1 MENGSNAHHG
11 YPLTPQREL
20 PFDKSGSQF
29 VNELPKRQE
38 PETALSTICY
48 ALGIIEKPGKNNLN
62 SACDPI
68 RFGLLY
74 EISKKIPDEGEWT
87 KIYPEVEN
95 LYRNIIMAQDE
106 LCAGDVIAQG
116 EPCKK
121 SRQKATRGKLER
133 RTFYRLSVELA
144 SKLCQS
150 ETLDYADY
158 VYLNTPQVY
167 CRLMRNFQEH
177 LTNNFE
183 TITDEIKNM
192 PADQA
197 VDILCTVLP
206 LAYEI
211 RRAIQ
216 DRKEARGMDSSKG
229 AEPAPSSNDL
239 NELRLELLSKRK
251 ELYLDALEA
260 FENNPEHQI
269 DPRVHIFDKSSP
281 ENNERL
287 QDYFNIEGAVKNQ
300 KEYNDSALPNYKAWL
315 LHQLDPN
322 AIKKGD
328 NIREIYRFYWN
339 FLNKKS
345 EDEVRKYVAQK
356 LQTRID
362 ELFDDLSNGQ
372 FIRYYYTPTH
382 YDSAVDIFLDGM
394 LRNAYDHLFA
404 AVHEAFST
412 MMCVRRSWSAFHT
425 SLERMHILQTDTAID
440 TDIREKIQLL
450 TKCPSFAL
458 SHMLEIA
465 NSHLMDAY
473 LPLKLCDIRNASD
486 RSVYLQEHR
495 EVIQQLDKKALENK
509 PKELTFLSEEYD
521 ALLYNCHV
529 VLQYEKGK
537 SISDIVDSFLKSCS
551 P

>member
-1 MENGSNAHHG
+1 MKNGSNAHYG
-11 YPLTPQREL
+11 YPITSLREL

-68 RFGLLY
+68 KLGLLY
-74 EISKKIPDEGEWT
+74 EISKKKVDESNWI
-87 KIYPEVEN
+87 KIYPEVES

-106 LCAGDVIAQG
+106 LCAKDAIVQG
-116 EPCKK
+116 KPCKK
-121 SRQKATRGKLER
+121 SRQRATRGKLER
-133 RTFYRLSVELA
+133 RTFYKLSVELA
-144 SKLCQS
+144 SKLRQS
-150 ETLDYADY
+150 EPLDYVDY

-167 CRLMRNFQEH
+167 CRLLRNFQEH

-216 DRKEARGMDSSKG
+216 DRIEAREMDPSKG
-229 AEPAPSSNDL
+229 AEPAPDSNDL

-251 ELYLDALEA
+251 ELYLEA
-260 FENNPEHQI
+260 KTFENKSGHQI

-300 KEYNDSALPNYKAWL
+300 KEYNNSALSYYKAWL

-322 AIKKGD
+322 TIKKG
-328 NIREIYRFYWN
+328 NNTREIYRFYWN

-345 EDEVRKYVAQK
+345 EDEVRRHVAQK

-362 ELFDDLSNGQ
+362 ELFDDLSSGQ
-372 FIRYYYTPTH
+372 FIRYYYMPTH

-404 AVHEAFST
+404 AVHKAFST

-425 SLERMHILQTDTAID
+425 SLEQMHILQTDTAID
-440 TDIREKIQLL
+440 TDIQEKIQLL
-450 TKCPSFAL
+450 TKSPAFAL
-458 SHMLEIA
+458 SNMLEAA
-465 NSHLMDAY
+465 NWQLRKDYSQLE
-473 LPLKLCDIRNASD
+473 LCDILDADCRN
-486 RSVYLQEHR
+486 VYLQKNW
-495 EVIQQLDKKALENK
+495 EVIQRLDKTPLEVK

-521 ALLYNCHV
+521 ALLCNCHV
-529 VLQYEKGK
+529 VLQYEKEK

>member
-1 MENGSNAHHG
+1 MENGSNAHYG
-11 YPLTPQREL
+11 YPITSLREL

-68 RFGLLY
+68 KLGLLY
-74 EISKKIPDEGEWT
+74 EISKKKVDESNWI
-87 KIYPEVEN
+87 KIYPEVES

-106 LCAGDVIAQG
+106 LCAGDAIVQG
-116 EPCKK
+116 KPCKK

-133 RTFYRLSVELA
+133 RTFYKLSVELA
-144 SKLCQS
+144 SKLRQS
-150 ETLDYADY
+150 EPLDYVDY

-167 CRLMRNFQEH
+167 CRLLRNFQEH

-197 VDILCTVLP
+197 
-206 LAYEI
+206 YEI

-216 DRKEARGMDSSKG
+216 DRIEAWEMDPSKG

-260 FENNPEHQI
+260 FKINSEHQI

-287 QDYFNIEGAVKNQ
+287 QDYFNQEGAVKNQ
-300 KEYNDSALPNYKAWL
+300 KEYNDSALPHYKAWL

-322 AIKKGD
+322 AIKRGD

-345 EDEVRKYVAQK
+345 EDEVRKHVVQK

-362 ELFDDLSNGQ
+362 ELFKDLSDGQ

-382 YDSAVDIFLDGM
+382 YNSAVDIFLDGM

-412 MMCVRRSWSAFHT
+412 MMCVRKILGAFRA
-425 SLERMHILQTDTAID
+425 SMKQMHILQTDTAID
-440 TDIREKIQLL
+440 TDIQEKIQLL

-473 LPLKLCDIRNASD
+473 LPLKLCDIRNAAD

-509 PKELTFLSEEYD
+509 PKELNFLSEEYD

-529 VLQYEKGK
+529 VLQDEKEK

>member
-1 MENGSNAHHG
+1 MENGSNAHYG
-11 YPLTPQREL
+11 YPITSLREL

-68 RFGLLY
+68 KLGLLY
-74 EISKKIPDEGEWT
+74 EISKKKVDESNWI
-87 KIYPEVEN
+87 KIYPEVES

-106 LCAGDVIAQG
+106 LCAGDAIVQG
-116 EPCKK
+116 KPCKK

-133 RTFYRLSVELA
+133 RTFYKLSVELA
-144 SKLCQS
+144 SKLRQS
-150 ETLDYADY
+150 EPLDYVDY

-167 CRLMRNFQEH
+167 CRLLRNFQEH

-216 DRKEARGMDSSKG
+216 DRIEAWEMDPSKG
-229 AEPAPSSNDL
+229 AEPAPDSNDL
-239 NELRLELLSKRK
+239 NELRSELLSKRK
-251 ELYLDALEA
+251 ELYLDAKT
-260 FENNPEHQI
+260 FENKLAHQI

-281 ENNERL
+281 ENNEKL

-300 KEYNDSALPNYKAWL
+300 KEYNDSALPYYKAWL

-322 AIKKGD
+322 IIKNGN

-339 FLNKKS
+339 FLNEKS
-345 EDEVRKYVAQK
+345 EDKVRTHVTQK
-356 LQTRID
+356 LQTRIE

-404 AVHEAFST
+404 AVHKAFSA
-412 MMCVRRSWSAFHT
+412 MLCVRRCWSAFRT
-425 SLERMHILQTDTAID
+425 SLEQMHILQTDTAID

-450 TKCPSFAL
+450 TKSPAFAL
-458 SHMLEIA
+458 SNMLEAA
-465 NSHLMDAY
+465 NWQLRKNYSQLE
-473 LPLKLCDIRNASD
+473 LCDILDADCRN
-486 RSVYLQEHR
+486 VYIQKNR
-495 EVIQQLDKKALENK
+495 EVIQQLDEPPLEVK

-529 VLQYEKGK
+529 VLQYEKEK

>member
-1 MENGSNAHHG
+1 MKNGSNAHYG
-11 YPLTPQREL
+11 YPITSLREL

-68 RFGLLY
+68 KLGLLY
-74 EISKKIPDEGEWT
+74 EISKKKVDESNWI
-87 KIYPEVEN
+87 KIYPEVES

-106 LCAGDVIAQG
+106 LCAGDAIAQG
-116 EPCKK
+116 KPCKK

-133 RTFYRLSVELA
+133 RTFYKLSVELA
-144 SKLCQS
+144 SKLRQS
-150 ETLDYADY
+150 EPLDYVDY

-167 CRLMRNFQEH
+167 CRLLRNFQEH

-197 VDILCTVLP
+197 VDILCTALP

-216 DRKEARGMDSSKG
+216 DRKEAREMDPSKG
-229 AEPAPSSNDL
+229 AEPAPNSNDL
-239 NELRLELLSKRK
+239 NELRSELLSKRK
-251 ELYLDALEA
+251 ELYLDAKT
-260 FENNPEHQI
+260 FENKAVHQI

-300 KEYNDSALPNYKAWL
+300 KEYNDSALPYYKAWL

-322 AIKKGD
+322 AIKKG
-328 NIREIYRFYWN
+328 NNTREIYRFYWN

-345 EDEVRKYVAQK
+345 EDEVRKHVAQK

-362 ELFDDLSNGQ
+362 ELFDDLSSGQ

-382 YDSAVDIFLDGM
+382 YNSAVDIFLDGM

-404 AVHEAFST
+404 AVHKAFST

-425 SLERMHILQTDTAID
+425 SLEQMHILQTDTTID

-450 TKCPSFAL
+450 TKSPAFAL
-458 SHMLEIA
+458 SNMLETA
-465 NSHLMDAY
+465 NWQLRKDYSQLE
-473 LPLKLCDIRNASD
+473 LCDILDTDCRN
-486 RSVYLQEHR
+486 VYLQKNQEI
-495 EVIQQLDKKALENK
+495 IQWLDKTPLEVK

-529 VLQYEKGK
+529 ILQYEKEK

>member
-1 MENGSNAHHG
+1 MKNGSNAHYG
-11 YPLTPQREL
+11 YPITSLREL

-68 RFGLLY
+68 KLGLLY
-74 EISKKIPDEGEWT
+74 EISKKRVDESNWI
-87 KIYPEVEN
+87 KIYPEVES

-106 LCAGDVIAQG
+106 LCTGDAIAQG
-116 EPCKK
+116 KPCKK

-133 RTFYRLSVELA
+133 RTFYKLSVELA
-144 SKLCQS
+144 SKLRQS
-150 ETLDYADY
+150 EPLDYVDY
-158 VYLNTPQVY
+158 VYLNTPQLY
-167 CRLMRNFQEH
+167 CRLLRNFQEH

-216 DRKEARGMDSSKG
+216 DRIEAREMDPSKG
-229 AEPAPSSNDL
+229 AEPAPDSNDL
-239 NELRLELLSKRK
+239 NELRSELLSKRK
-251 ELYLDALEA
+251 ELYLDAKT
-260 FENNPEHQI
+260 FENKAVHQI
-269 DPRVHIFDKSSP
+269 DPRIHIFDKSSP

-300 KEYNDSALPNYKAWL
+300 KEYNNSALPYYKAWL

-322 AIKKGD
+322 IIKNGD
-328 NIREIYRFYWN
+328 NTREIYRFYWN
-339 FLNKKS
+339 FLNEKS
-345 EDEVRKYVAQK
+345 EDKVRKHVTQK

-382 YDSAVDIFLDGM
+382 YNSAVDIFLDGM

-404 AVHEAFST
+404 AVHKAFST
-412 MMCVRRSWSAFHT
+412 MMCVRRSWSAFHI
-425 SLERMHILQTDTAID
+425 SLEQMHILQTDTTID

-450 TKCPSFAL
+450 TKSPAFAL
-458 SHMLEIA
+458 SNMLETA
-465 NSHLMDAY
+465 NWQLRKDYSQLE
-473 LPLKLCDIRNASD
+473 LCDILDTDCRN
-486 RSVYLQEHR
+486 VYLQKNQEI
-495 EVIQQLDKKALENK
+495 IQWLDKTPLEVK

-529 VLQYEKGK
+529 VLQYEKEK
-537 SISDIVDSFLKSCS
+537 SISDIIDSFLKSCS
-551 P
+551 S